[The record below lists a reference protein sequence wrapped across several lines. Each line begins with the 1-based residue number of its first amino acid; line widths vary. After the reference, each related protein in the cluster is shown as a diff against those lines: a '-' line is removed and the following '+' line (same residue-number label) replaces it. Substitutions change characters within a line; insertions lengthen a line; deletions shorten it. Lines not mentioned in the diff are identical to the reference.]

1 MGKKRTVTPKK
12 PEASMRSD
20 RSPSALAIEGALV
33 QRMLAIEASP
43 AQRPLPIEGAPAQ
56 DGADASRRSDR
67 SPSPHQS
74 SSSDSSESSGSYH
87 SPSPVPCDR
96 EI

>member
-1 MGKKRTVTPKK
+1 MKHKRTITPKK
-12 PEASMRSD
+12 PEASRRSD
-20 RSPSALAIEGALV
+20 SSPSPLAIEGSPV
-33 QRMLAIEASP
+33 QRMLAIEGSR

-67 SPSPHQS
+67 SPSPHQLS
-74 SSSDSSESSGSYH
+74 TGSSESSGSYH